1 MQKVSDTINL
11 YNGYRIPC
19 VGLGTWKSP
28 EDQTTIDAICAAVQA
43 GYRHIDT
50 AAAYKNE
57 VSVGKGIRACGID
70 RNELFITS
78 KVWTTD
84 RGYDKTMAAFEE
96 TMARLQLDYLDLYLI
111 HWPAA
116 SHQFD
121 NWEEINLS
129 TWRAMTELYKSGRI
143 KAIGVS
149 NFLPHH
155 LEALMQ
161 TEIPPMVD
169 QIEFHPGYMQPE
181 AVEYCRKHH
190 IVVEAWS
197 PLGAGGLLINET
209 LTAIAAKYG
218 KTTAQLC
225 IRWCLQNGTVP
236 LPKSITPARIQ
247 DNTNVFDFVISD
259 EDMAVIN
266 AMPYCGKRISHPDKV
281 DF

>member
-1 MQKVSDTINL
+1 MNNVKDTIRL
-11 YNGYRIPC
+11 ANGYQIPC

-28 EDQTTIDAICAAVQA
+28 EDETTITAVREAVKA

-57 VSVGKGIRACGID
+57 VSIGKGIAACGID
-70 RNELFITS
+70 RSELFVTS
-78 KVWTTD
+78 KVWNTD
-84 RGYDKTMAAFEE
+84 RGYDKTMAAFEK
-96 TMARLQLDYLDLYLI
+96 TMDNLQLDYLDLYLI

-116 SHQFD
+116 KHQFD
-121 NWEEINLS
+121 NWTEINLS
-129 TWRAMTELYKSGRI
+129 TWKAITELYKAGRI

-161 TEIPPMVD
+161 TEVPPMVD

-181 AVEYCRKHH
+181 TLEYCRRHN
-190 IVVEAWS
+190 IIVEAWS
-197 PLGAGGLLINET
+197 PLGAGGLLTNET
-209 LTAIAAKYG
+209 LTAIAAKYH

-236 LPKSITPARIQ
+236 LPKSINPTRIA
-247 DNTNVFDFVISD
+247 DNTNVFDFVISE

-266 AMPYCGKRISHPDKV
+266 AMPYQGRSISHPDRV

>member
-1 MQKVSDTINL
+1 MNNVKDTIRL
-11 YNGYRIPC
+11 ANGYQIPC

-28 EDQTTIDAICAAVQA
+28 EDETTITAVREAVKA

-57 VSVGKGIRACGID
+57 VSIGKGIAACGID
-70 RNELFITS
+70 RSELFVTS
-78 KVWTTD
+78 KVWNTD
-84 RGYDKTMAAFEE
+84 RGYDKTMAAFEK
-96 TMARLQLDYLDLYLI
+96 TMDNLQLDYLDLYLI

-116 SHQFD
+116 KHQFD
-121 NWEEINLS
+121 NWTEINLS
-129 TWRAMTELYKSGRI
+129 TWKAITELYKAGRI

-161 TEIPPMVD
+161 TEVPPMVD

-181 AVEYCRKHH
+181 TLEYCRRHN
-190 IVVEAWS
+190 IIVEAGS
-197 PLGAGGLLINET
+197 PLGAGGLLTNET
-209 LTAIAAKYG
+209 LTAIAAKYH

-236 LPKSITPARIQ
+236 LPKSINPTRIA
-247 DNTNVFDFVISD
+247 DNTNVFDFVISE

-266 AMPYCGKRISHPDKV
+266 AMPYQGRSISHPDRV